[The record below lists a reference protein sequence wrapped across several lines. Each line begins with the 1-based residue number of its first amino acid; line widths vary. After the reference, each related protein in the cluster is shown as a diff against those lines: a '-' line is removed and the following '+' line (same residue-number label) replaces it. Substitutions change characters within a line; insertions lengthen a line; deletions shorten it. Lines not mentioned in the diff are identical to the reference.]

1 MLRRCPVRISWTSL
15 FALLLLPACQSGA
28 QRLPDLTWGR
38 VEITRLGTIERRGLT
53 ESSGIVPSTV
63 REGVFWTFEDSGN
76 EPALYAMDS
85 TGRDLGTVRVAN
97 AVNEDWEAIA
107 GGPCGD
113 GRCLYIGDVGDNLE
127 LRRSRVIYRVREPW
141 ADAGP
146 APDDST
152 VAARD
157 SLHATVTSDSPHAP
171 AATDSLHAPAAAQ
184 ATAHAA
190 GLRASGSVTA
200 EVLRFT
206 YEDRPHDVEAMVVSN
221 DGAVHLITK
230 GRRGG
235 VLVFRVAPEA
245 WSSGLGVAVRTDSLR
260 ITTPTGRDRITDA
273 ALAPD
278 GRLAVRSYRTL
289 YIFRMDPL
297 SGKLVSPSPELA
309 CDLGS
314 AGEPQGEGIT
324 WLSSGAWLLTS
335 EQRGAPIT
343 VVRCTSVDSHAPL
356 TGSGAHPF

>member
-1 MLRRCPVRISWTSL
+1 MLRRYPVRVSWTSL

-38 VEITRLGTIERRGLT
+38 VEVTRVGTIERRGLT
-53 ESSGIVPSTV
+53 ESSGIVPSSV

-85 TGRDLGTVRVAN
+85 TGRDLGFVRVAN

-141 ADAGP
+141 AAAGP

-152 VAARD
+152 VASGD
-157 SLHATVTSDSPHAP
+157 SLHATVTTDSPQAPHA
-171 AATDSLHAPAAAQ
+171 
-184 ATAHAA
+184 AHAA
-190 GLRASGSVTA
+190 GPRASGSVTA

-206 YEDRPHDVEAMVVSN
+206 YEDRPHDVEAMVVSD

-235 VLVFRVAPEA
+235 VLVFRIAPEA

-289 YIFRMDPL
+289 YIFRMDL
-297 SGKLVSPSPELA
+297 GSGKLASPSPELA

-356 TGSGAHPF
+356 TGSGAHPL

>member
-1 MLRRCPVRISWTSL
+1 MLRRYLCRVSWTSL
-15 FALLLLPACQSGA
+15 FVLLVLPACRSGA

-38 VEITRLGTIERRGLT
+38 VEITRVGTIERRDLT
-53 ESSGIVPSTV
+53 ESSGIVASTV

-76 EPALYAMDS
+76 EPLLYAMDS
-85 TGRDLGTVRVAN
+85 TGRDLGFVRVAN

-113 GRCLYIGDVGDNLE
+113 DRCLYIGDVGDNLE
-127 LRRSRVIYRVREPW
+127 LRRSRVIHRVREPW
-141 ADAGP
+141 TDASP
-146 APDDST
+146 APDDTASAGDSST
-152 VAARD
+152 
-157 SLHATVTSDSPHAP
+157 AP
-171 AATDSLHAPAAAQ
+171 AAGSSRRAPAAVHGA
-184 ATAHAA
+184 ADTAE
-190 GLRASGSVTA
+190 LRASGSITA
-200 EVLRFT
+200 EALRFT

-235 VLVFRVAPEA
+235 VLVFRLAPEA

-289 YIFRMDPL
+289 YIFRMDPE
-297 SGKLVSPSPELA
+297 SGKMASPSPELA
-309 CDLGS
+309 CDLAS

-343 VVRCTSVDSHAPL
+343 VVRCTSVDSRAPL
-356 TGSGAHPF
+356 TASGAHPL